1 MASSKCPKHASHAVV
16 VTFVA
21 QHGPI
26 DLWIGVRGAQTL
38 LAIRIPRETM
48 FTGDGS

>member
-1 MASSKCPKHASHAVV
+1 MASSKCPKHASHGVV
-16 VTFVA
+16 VTSVA

-26 DLWIGVRGAQTL
+26 DLWIGMRKAKTL
-38 LAIRIPRETM
+38 LSIRIPKESM